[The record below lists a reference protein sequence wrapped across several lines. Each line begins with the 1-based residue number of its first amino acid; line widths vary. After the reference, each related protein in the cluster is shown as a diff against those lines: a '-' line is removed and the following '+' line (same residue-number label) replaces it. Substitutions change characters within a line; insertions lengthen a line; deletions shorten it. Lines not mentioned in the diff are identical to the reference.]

1 MVIEPS
7 RFGLENLIVGN
18 RRLQGFVKQRREI
31 SIAGHDRA
39 IAVTSAVAGVVGSA
53 DDVPAA

>member
-1 MVIEPS
+1 VDPDHMRRV
-7 RFGLENLIVGN
+7 
-18 RRLQGFVKQRREI
+18 RLQRPELASAGGIPEPQQAI

-39 IAVTSAVAGVVGSA
+39 IAVTSAAAAGVVGSA